1 MDCSPPGSSVHGSF
15 QARVLEWGAIAFSV
29 SCAQV
34 FINQWTIS
42 CQSPLSSKE
51 YWRWQPIP
59 SSGDLP
65 NPGIKPRSLALQA
78 DSLPSEPP
86 WKSYIQFDWCNIP
99 LFSLLYLLFS
109 SVFSYPMDRGSWR
122 TSAHGVAECHTCL
135 RRFSMHTRCRH
146 RCTGEKIGSERC
158 NRQCVTWQRQ
168 GKLSSKSRTT
178 WQRPGVLI
186 VLFWSPALTPGNC
199 SKRVT
204 LETKA
209 KIRNIWAPE
218 SHPHLLVKSPPAIVS
233 LWWWGTAPLL
243 VCFGVLWFTSTP
255 HPKSS
260 LT

>member
-1 MDCSPPGSSVHGSF
+1 MNRHFTKEEIQRTNKQMRASQLALVVKNPPANARDTGLIPGSGKSPGGGHGNPLQCSC
-15 QARVLEWGAIAFSV
+15 LE
-29 SCAQV
+29 
-34 FINQWTIS
+34 N
-42 CQSPLSSKE
+42 
-51 YWRWQPIP
+51 
-59 SSGDLP
+59 
-65 NPGIKPRSLALQA
+65 
-78 DSLPSEPP
+78 
-86 WKSYIQFDWCNIP
+86 
-99 LFSLLYLLFS
+99 
-109 SVFSYPMDRGSWR
+109 PMDRGSWR